1 MSALPLVDK
10 DSASNDIL
18 DILSTVEK
26 KFGFIPNL
34 MKVLASSPST
44 LKAYLALA
52 ELLENTSFTPEEQQ
66 IMLLT
71 VSRENKC
78 EYCLAVHSMIAA
90 KMVGMDSDKLA
101 SIRDGKLLT
110 NSKHQELMTFT
121 LEIVRKRGFVEPESV
136 RRFKDVGYSD
146 QHVLEVL
153 LAVTMKT
160 LSNYTNHISQT
171 PIDPQFAQFK

>member
-1 MSALPLVDK
+1 MSTLPLVDK
-10 DSASNDIL
+10 DSASNEVL
-18 DILSTVEK
+18 DILANVEK

-34 MKVLASSPST
+34 MKVLASSPSAI
-44 LKAYLALA
+44 KAYLTLA
-52 ELLENTSFTPEEQQ
+52 ELLESTKFTPEEQQ

-78 EYCLAVHSMIAA
+78 EYCLAAHSMISA
-90 KMVGMDSDKLA
+90 KMVGMDSDKLV
-101 SIRDGKLLT
+101 SIRDDKPLAD
-110 NSKHQELMTFT
+110 SKHQELVTFT
-121 LEIVRKRGFVEPESV
+121 SEIVKKRGFVGAEAV
-136 RRFKDVGYSD
+136 KQFKDAGYSD

-160 LSNYTNHISQT
+160 LSNYTNHLSQT